1 MLMTNRSKPIAR
13 RAAKWLFALCLASS
27 AWGCG
32 YALVGR
38 SSSLPE
44 DIQKIYIQPLANR
57 TSRSQVDQI
66 YTRAISNEFVT
77 RRRFT
82 VVGNRTEADA
92 QLVGTIKAFNVRPI
106 AFNSDGRAD
115 EYQIQVFAQ
124 VSFERV
130 NSVDNEVIWSRDDY
144 LFREN
149 YEVAEG
155 AGTFA
160 ALEDVAIEDVAD
172 KFAETLVI
180 EVLEGF

>member
-1 MLMTNRSKPIAR
+1 MNRPWKSWGNLAGAIVAL
-13 RAAKWLFALCLASS
+13 AFALTSM
-27 AWGCG
+27 GCG

-44 DIQKIYIQPLANR
+44 DIQNIYIQPLANK
-57 TSRSQVDQI
+57 TARSQVDLI
-66 YTRAISNEFVT
+66 YTQALTNEFVT

-82 VVGNRTEADA
+82 VVGSQSEADA
-92 QLVGTIKAFNVRPI
+92 QLVGTIRAFNVRPVT
-106 AFNSDGRAD
+106 FNSDGRAD
-115 EYQIQVFAQ
+115 EYQILIYAQ

-130 NSVDNEVIWSRDDY
+130 NSAENEIIWSRDNY

-155 AGTFA
+155 AGTFT
-160 ALEDVAIEDVAD
+160 ALEDAAIEEVAD